1 MNEQLLREFIRAQL
15 AKTLLEMA
23 APLKP
28 KHFVGGDTGN
38 PVVQKSIDKNALD
51 TYEIGRPVEAFAFDP
66 DDASIDPID
75 VFLSGGQAPAR
86 VALKKGDAVTLVSTD
101 IKDIVKKGNTSH
113 AVIAIQSGAE
123 AGMHAIVPIARLEH
137 NMGAGG
143 KKGAI
148 SGQTLGQAVEHAVA
162 GGLTGKS
169 DDDIIADA
177 KADSRL
183 ADTVSVASE
192 KDVEQF
198 EAIIKKAAA
207 LVRPYGQSLQVRSAR
222 VEDESD
228 TALVD
233 VPAETANGPIA
244 VHVKYNDPN
253 RLFGLQQSMKKQG
266 DGSKVSIGSPST
278 RIFRQVRAEF
288 VQKHLLSAEAYRNY
302 VSENPAYSQD
312 MEKELKIIRSKGGT
326 NSGDVKPVL
335 LPRQFVRRDS
345 EPGDMVTMLKDPDGQ
360 FINAL
365 EDAGY
370 VDTLADEIKSNLA
383 PEGSPTY
390 YFKFNNGA
398 TKLEVV
404 NFDLVG
410 VEFDIK
416 PTNDGKMNA
425 FNVAAVFPD
434 GRRVEEVFYIA
445 LSSSRRGHPPQ
456 VLNGKNYSALVG

>member
-51 TYEIGRPVEAFAFDP
+51 TYEIGKSVEAFAFDP
-66 DDASIDPID
+66 DDSSIDPVS
-75 VFLSGGQAPAR
+75 VFLSGDTAPSQVSLKQGDNVTLISTDQAD
-86 VALKKGDAVTLVSTD
+86 LIKKGR
-101 IKDIVKKGNTSH
+101 TSF
-113 AVIAIQSGAE
+113 AVIEVQSGPGK
-123 AGMHAIVPIARLEH
+123 GMHAFVPVARLEH

-162 GGLTGKS
+162 GGLMGET
-169 DDDIIADA
+169 DEDIIAAAREDRRH
-177 KADSRL
+177 K
-183 ADTVSVASE
+183 DTVLMASE
-192 KDVEQF
+192 EELATFDDVV
-198 EAIIKKAAA
+198 KKAAN
-207 LVRPYGQSLQVRSAR
+207 LVRPYGKSLNVTSAR
-222 VEDESD
+222 VEDASD
-228 TALVD
+228 DALVD
-233 VPAETANGPIA
+233 VPATTANGPIA

-253 RLFGLQQSMKKQG
+253 RLFGLQQSMQKQA
-266 DGSKVSIGSPST
+266 DGSKISTGSPST
-278 RIFRQVRAEF
+278 RIFRQIRSDY
-288 VQKHLLSAEAYRNY
+288 VQRHLVSPAAYRSY
-302 VSENPAYSQD
+302 LKKNPSYSLD
-312 MEKELKIIRSKGGT
+312 MEKELRIIKNKGGT
-326 NSGDVKPVL
+326 NTGDIKPVL
-335 LPRQFVRRDS
+335 LPRQFIRRDE
-345 EPGDMVTMLKDPDGQ
+345 EPGDMVTMLKDPDRQ
-360 FINAL
+360 FMNAL
-365 EDAGY
+365 IDAGY
-370 VDTLADEIKSNLA
+370 VDNLADEIKANLA

-404 NFDLVG
+404 NFDLAG

-416 PTNDGKMNA
+416 PTDDGKMNA

-434 GRRVEEVFYIA
+434 GRRAEEVFYIA